1 MIVDVFH
8 GLVLC
13 HIVSGAVG
21 LCSFWGPVLTRKGST
36 AHRRFGFVFA
46 YATLATGVFAIGI
59 SLCSLLAPL
68 LTHPDFTDPA
78 LTRGLFGWMMLYLA
92 LLTISLGWH
101 ALMTI
106 RHKRDHPAHRTPLA
120 IALQVAVIAAA
131 ANCAVHGF
139 ALSQPLM
146 IGIAIVGLAS
156 GVMTL
161 SFIALAPAPGS
172 KVYVLEHIRSGV
184 GAGISAYTAF
194 LSVGLVRL
202 FPEHAFNPAVWSVP
216 VLLGVS
222 LIVFFQ
228 RAQRRKAGPPLYA
241 QDRTT

>member
-21 LCSFWGPVLTRKGST
+21 LISFWGPVLTRKGSP
-36 AHRRFGFVFA
+36 AHRRSGFVFA
-46 YATLATGVFAIGI
+46 YATLTTGVFAVGV
-59 SLCSLLAPL
+59 SVCSLLAPL
-68 LTHPDFTDPA
+68 LTHPDFADPA
-78 LTRGLFGWMMLYLA
+78 LARGLFGWMMLYLA

-106 RHKRDHPAHRTPLA
+106 RHKRDHPAHRAPLA

-131 ANCAVHGF
+131 ANCALQGL
-139 ALSQPLM
+139 ALNQPLM
-146 IGIAIVGLAS
+146 IGIAIIGLAS
-156 GVMTL
+156 GAMTL
-161 SFIALAPAPGS
+161 TFIAGAPAQGGH
-172 KVYVLEHIRSGV
+172 VYVLEHIRSGV

-216 VLLGVS
+216 ILFGVG

-228 RAQRRKAGPPLYA
+228 RAQRRKIGASVRGPIH
-241 QDRTT
+241 T